1 MVWLLARYYRPG
13 KVQDLTFQ
21 LPGAGS
27 VRELK
32 MMLVERA
39 EAGVGN
45 NEYSFNNYGP
55 YQEVRFYK
63 VRIFF

>member
-32 MMLVERA
+32 MILVERA

-45 NEYSFNNYGP
+45 NEYSLG
-55 YQEVRFYK
+55 
-63 VRIFF
+63 RIRKLDFIKLEILFK